1 LTGATDHE
9 LMLDVRNG
17 EVASLGT
24 LFERHHGALFNFFL
38 RFSGNRPSSEDLVQE
53 VFFRMLKY
61 RNSYRDR
68 SQFTAWMY
76 QIARHVR
83 FDHMSKRTREKPLEE
98 SVAEPVSAGAAP
110 GEEMERLEAVA
121 LLEAALARIPAD
133 KREILILSRF
143 QKLKYEEIAG
153 ILGCEVGA
161 VKVRVY
167 RAVRE
172 LRDTFFELQGKR
184 AS

>member
-1 LTGATDHE
+1 
-9 LMLDVRNG
+9 MLSVRDG
-17 EVASLGT
+17 EVERLGSL
-24 LFERHHGALFNFFL
+24 FDRYHGALFNFFL
-38 RFSGNRPSSEDLVQE
+38 RLTGNRQVSEDLVQE

-61 RNSYRDR
+61 RRSYRDQ
-68 SQFTAWMY
+68 SQFTSWMY

-83 FDHMSKRTREKPLEE
+83 FDHLSKRQKEVQLDDEHEHPPSLE
-98 SVAEPVSAGAAP
+98 AMPGA
-110 GEEMERLEAVA
+110 EMERVEEVI
-121 LLEAALARIPAD
+121 LLRQALARLAPD
-133 KREILILSRF
+133 KREVLILSRF
-143 QKLKYEEIAG
+143 QKLKYETIAE

-161 VKVRVY
+161 VKVRVF

>member
-1 LTGATDHE
+1 
-9 LMLDVRNG
+9 MLGVRDG
-17 EVASLGT
+17 EVEALGT
-24 LFERHHGALFNFFL
+24 LFDRHHSALFNFFL
-38 RFSGNRPSSEDLVQE
+38 RLTGNRQLAEDLVQE

-61 RNSYRDR
+61 RRSYRDQ
-68 SQFTAWMY
+68 SQFTSWMY

-83 FDHMSKRTREKPLEE
+83 FDHLSKRQKEVQLDDDHEEPSSREPL
-98 SVAEPVSAGAAP
+98 P
-110 GEEMERLEAVA
+110 GSELEHLEDVF
-121 LLEAALARIPAD
+121 LLRQALARLAPD
-133 KREILILSRF
+133 KREILVLSRF
-143 QKLKYEEIAG
+143 QKLKYEAIAE

-161 VKVRVY
+161 VKVRVF

>member
-1 LTGATDHE
+1 MVQVRDG
-9 LMLDVRNG
+9 DVG
-17 EVASLGT
+17 SLGT
-24 LFERHHGALFNFFL
+24 LFERHHAPLFRFFL
-38 RFSGNRPSSEDLVQE
+38 RLTGDRTASEDLVQE

-61 RNSYRDR
+61 RHAYRD
-68 SQFTAWMY
+68 SSVFTAWMY

-83 FDHMSKRTREKPLEE
+83 FDRLSRARPEVPLDADEHEKASDLPLPGEAAERREE
-98 SVAEPVSAGAAP
+98 SDLVRRALD
-110 GEEMERLEAVA
+110 RLPPE
-121 LLEAALARIPAD
+121 
-133 KREILILSRF
+133 KREVLVLSRF
-143 QKLKYEEIAG
+143 QKLPYDEIAE

-172 LRDTFFELQGKR
+172 LRDAFFELQGKR

>member
-1 LTGATDHE
+1 
-9 LMLDVRNG
+9 MLRVRDG
-17 EVASLGT
+17 EVGSLGS
-24 LFERHHGALFNFFL
+24 LFERYHGVLFNFFL
-38 RFSGNRPSSEDLVQE
+38 RLTGNRQLSEDLVQE

-61 RNSYRDR
+61 RRSYRDQ
-68 SQFTAWMY
+68 SQFTSWMY

-83 FDHMSKRTREKPLEE
+83 FDHLGKRQKEVQLDDEHEDPPST
-98 SVAEPVSAGAAP
+98 EPAP
-110 GEEMERLEAVA
+110 GAEMERFEEV
-121 LLEAALARIPAD
+121 LLLRQALARLAPD
-133 KREILILSRF
+133 KREVLILSRF
-143 QKLKYEEIAG
+143 QKLKYDAIAE

-161 VKVRVY
+161 VKVRVF

>member
-1 LTGATDHE
+1 MSSATDHQ
-9 LMLDVRNG
+9 LMLHVREG
-17 EVASLGT
+17 EVASLGV
-24 LFERHHGALFNFFL
+24 LFERHHAALFNFFL
-38 RFSGNRPSSEDLVQE
+38 RLTGNRAASEDLVQE

-61 RNSYRDR
+61 RRSYRDQ
-68 SQFTAWMY
+68 SQFTSWMY

-83 FDHMSKRTREKPLEE
+83 FDQASRRTREVRLEE
-98 SVAEPVSAGAAP
+98 DSDKRASADPAP
-110 GEEMERLEAVA
+110 GETMEKLEEVA
-121 LLEAALARIPAD
+121 LLRDALARLPPE
-133 KREILILSRF
+133 KREILVLSRF
-143 QKLKYEEIAG
+143 QKLRYEEIAE

-172 LRDTFFELQGKR
+172 LRDAFFALQGKR